1 MSKKK
6 LYISGKMKGLDNHH
20 ELFNKAEEEYSKKG
34 YKVLNPVRFEH
45 VTREWGEMILHDLH
59 ILDKCDAILMLNN
72 WKESN
77 GAQAEHWFAKGK
89 ELEIIYQE

>member
-1 MSKKK
+1 
-6 LYISGKMKGLDNHH
+6 
-20 ELFNKAEEEYSKKG
+20 
-34 YKVLNPVRFEH
+34 
-45 VTREWGEMILHDLH
+45 MILHDLH